1 MAFENNQQESSQ
13 PLGSNKNR
21 RTATDFLPKYF
32 RTPTNQKF
40 LSATID
46 QMINEG
52 EVEKINAFIGRKDT
66 PAFVSTD
73 RYVEDVSETREAYQ
87 FEPALVSRDD
97 LGNVNFFKDYND
109 YINQLKIFTNKEVDH
124 SEANAEEFYA
134 WNPHIDWDK
143 FVNYREYYWL
153 PTGPQS
159 ISVLGQTTEITSTY
173 TVVQREEVDNI
184 AYVFSPDGL
193 TKNPTFKL
201 YRGQTYRFEID
212 CPDRP
217 FAFKTVRTPGA
228 ANVYTNGIQVF
239 DENDNA
245 LPSDQYIRKGTIE
258 FIIPQNAPNIL
269 YYVSEN
275 DIDSSG
281 YFTIYDIEEST
292 KLDVDNEIVGKK
304 SYSANGVTKLS
315 NGMKLTFRGQ
325 VTPEKYSQGNWYVEG
340 VGTAIRLIS
349 EKDLETPAQYTGL
362 LEIEFDNENFDS
374 QGYDVNNNFPKTK
387 DYITINRSSLDRNPW
402 SRHNRWFHKD
412 VIEAAAIVNNQP
424 IDLDQDARAK
434 RPIIEFEPNIQLWN
448 FGRASKQNVTLVDT
462 FTTDVFSTIEGS
474 FGYNIDNVN
483 LVDGMRVLFTADTD
497 VRVNGRIFKVSF
509 ISHQGERRLTLI
521 AEQDTD
527 PQEGETVLVTDGVIN
542 RGTMYYYA
550 DGQWIKAQEKTAVNQ
565 SPLFQVVDPQGISYG
580 DTVKYPGTTF
590 KGCKIFAYAE
600 GTTYDTELGFNISY
614 RNVGN
619 FGDIVFNFN
628 LHTDTHTY
636 QNGANTLVTIK
647 PELGYLRVNKSLIL
661 TVHENGWSKA
671 IADSFQYVQQI
682 YNIDLLRNFIPI
694 DAYDNSGTLT
704 DLEIRVYL
712 NGKRLYDNRYVI
724 SVFNNIASINFFEDL
739 KANDI
744 LVVKTKSSAPK
755 VKGTYE
761 FPFNLENNPQNLN
774 LTTFTL
780 GEINNH
786 VSSIA
791 DSIKTFRGTVPGK
804 ESLRDLGVIT
814 PYGKK
819 IVQHSAPLLPIVY
832 HITDK
837 DYNVVNALKT
847 ARANY
852 AKFKRNLIRAATDYG
867 YDGITRIHLDLV
879 LKEVTKDLTKID
891 PYYLSDMI
899 PCAASFIFDQEV
911 IDDSITEY
919 PLTFNF
925 NLSTASERAVL
936 VYLNDIQL
944 IHGSQYEFTENN
956 FVKIL
961 EPISSGNNLKI
972 VQYEKTDGC
981 HVPPTPTKLGLYPK
995 FEPKIY
1001 IDTTYQTPTKVIQG
1015 HDGSITVAFN
1025 DYRDDLLLEFEQ
1037 RIFNNIKVNYDPK
1050 LFDIYDFVSGYARST
1065 SLSQQ
1070 DLNSVLVSDFLTWS
1084 SLISDDYTKHTFYE
1098 PSNPKTFNYK
1108 KFKALDG
1115 TPLQGYWRGIF
1126 KNLFDTDRPHT
1137 HPWEMLGIS
1146 VKPTWWESA
1155 YGPAPYTS
1163 DNLILWNDLAEG
1175 VVREPGKNAVRI
1187 DKFVRPH
1194 LLTML
1199 PVDFNGQLKSP
1210 MQLNVVANFN
1220 TINVQGEFG
1229 FGDHAPI
1236 ENAWRRSSEY
1246 PFALITALTV
1256 LRPAR
1261 MFATCFDRVRQFRDD
1276 TGQIVYRMQDGNLR
1290 FNIQN
1295 LAITSTSADLDRKF
1309 TSGLVNYIVDYI
1321 ISKQSVAEVSVY
1333 KKEINNLQAR
1343 LASKLGGFT
1352 TKEKF
1357 KLILDSRSP
1366 LNKGNVFIPEENY
1379 SIVLN
1384 TSSPV
1389 DSVAYSGVIV
1399 EKQSSGFIIRGY
1411 NKTLPYF
1418 TYFKPVSTNNDSSLN
1433 VGGISEA
1440 FSEWQ
1445 ENQYYT
1451 KDRIVK
1457 YDDAY
1462 YRVTTAHEG
1471 TSIFE
1476 LKYFVKM
1483 PSLPIVGGRN
1493 IIIRSSFE
1501 ETTSILHYGSQ
1512 LLSVQD
1518 VVDFLLGYS
1527 EYLTSV
1533 GFRFENF
1540 NGVIKSITDFQTSAK
1555 EFAFWTTQQ
1564 WSAGAL
1570 ISLSPAAE
1578 EVKFSREYTV
1588 IDDIYDKFYDYSI
1601 LKQDGTPLQSL
1612 YTSNIRE
1619 SNLFTLRPKDTADG
1633 IYAVKLNLV
1642 QKEHVLILDNVTIFN
1657 DIIYD
1662 QIQGYRQDRIKV
1674 VGYRT
1679 SNWQGDFDIPGFVY
1693 DQAEVKF
1700 WMPWTDFNLGD
1711 TIKYKEFYY
1720 AAKTN
1725 VPGSQTFDF
1734 NQWNKLESRP
1744 KPKLIPNW
1752 DYRANQFADFY
1763 DLDTDSFD
1771 LDQQKFAQHLIGYQK
1786 RQYLENIIN
1795 DDVSQYKFYQGFITE
1810 KGTENSLSKL
1820 FEPLSTSSK
1829 DSLEFYEEWAIRI
1842 GQYGSN
1848 AGFDEVE
1855 FLLDE
1860 NKFLINPQPV
1870 ELAKSIDPNLVD
1882 FVYRILPDEVYLK
1895 SNNYTHEPFRTKQLV
1910 SNFVSTAGY
1919 VNPEDIE
1926 LQLETKDDIQSV
1938 NINSLEEGYYFWIS
1952 NDKSTWNVYRFTLFE
1967 NKIKSVTTTSTTV
1980 RITLNRK
1987 LDVDI
1992 KVGEWIGIN
2001 NTTTTLEGFHK
2012 IVTIGINYFDI
2023 IMPTAFSATL
2033 VETLTINLYK
2043 FVSVRIKSNE
2053 SFERVNSLGI
2063 PKKKNGDLIWVDGT
2077 ANDWAVWKYE
2087 TGYVPT
2093 TVTNGQAYFG
2103 NRITVD
2109 SKNTVL
2115 VTATRNNVYYYTR
2128 PTSKSGWAF
2137 KDEISP
2143 VTTQTALVPN
2153 ENLLLTNNTFGTAIS
2168 VSTDSTYLVVGAPE
2182 ANVESL
2188 IVSATS
2194 SNGNTLTLSS
2204 GTTTNFVVG
2213 QPIIF
2218 AQFPIG
2224 GVQLGVT
2231 YYIESIISLTRFTI
2245 SEEPGGSRFP
2255 LDTRNGL
2262 MSVYANQGYAVL
2274 YVQNANGFYSF
2285 SNIITAKPVNNK
2297 LTNNQFFG
2305 QFVDIVGNKIF
2316 VASRG
2321 SKSVRPSL
2329 SAFYISQ
2336 LTAGSLDIEF
2346 TSTQALVNDPIVFDV
2361 ALGTTIV
2368 AMDAAENGNVIV
2380 SFSNGT
2386 VKVHSFSQLTNFNIE
2401 TQTIRSIDLPATLQV
2416 GARSNFGKS
2425 IAVSNNGLSLAVGAP
2440 TYTALLPNDPPK
2452 PEEGAVII
2460 YENQPLSFSNW
2471 EVTSINLSNG
2481 NTVVTSSLTNLSIS
2495 TGTKTLVVR
2504 RGGFGLSLNVVSSF
2518 GVIKSLTIVH
2528 AGSGYEV
2535 GDIVVLNGGDQNAT
2549 YRVLSVDPTTKA
2561 VLNGILVTRGTNY
2574 FSTEYTTFPQ
2584 DLFIFEAQQVT
2595 LKRNDVVNDD
2605 INYMIGVVNS
2615 YNSVSGELEINVK
2628 EAYTP
2633 GVYVA
2638 KTKLRNPTGKSSEN
2652 FGSNVEFNVAG
2663 DQLAIAASGGSQLDT
2678 TTFDVYTKH
2687 LVGAASKYVNDTL
2700 SSPTGNPTT
2709 FDLDATIFSES
2720 EFGTGSVAIFDKYEN
2735 SYIFSDLL
2743 SVGDALGVNYGDS
2756 IAISDRI
2763 YIGDFNSSTGAVY
2776 EFASTN
2782 KSWYKFR
2789 QASQVVDINKI
2800 KSVFLYDI
2808 NENQIISYLD
2818 MVDPLQGKIL
2828 GIAEQELTF
2837 KTYYDP
2843 ATYSTVTDLEDVV
2856 KDPLMFWK
2864 AEHVGQLWWDL
2875 SSANFLNPN
2884 QGGILYKT
2892 NTWNTIFDDKLVDVY
2907 EWVESEYSPTEWDNL
2922 ADTELGLTLGISGQ
2936 SKYGIKSYSVTSKYD
2951 TVSKTSRPTF
2961 YFWVR
2966 NKTISPEQEGR
2977 TLSAK
2982 DVALYISNPK
2992 DMGISYI
2999 AMHDN
3004 NQFSLVNCK
3013 NLVTGKQ
3020 VALNVRYWVIDNF
3033 DQANVHSHYQLLS
3046 NSDISNPINKY
3057 IEQKWFDSLSGFDML
3072 GNEVPDSRL
3081 PVKLRYGVQSRP
3093 RQSMFVNRV
3102 EALKQFI
3109 ERVNRVLLSKSII
3122 DDFDFSNLNS
3132 KDEQPSL
3139 ASGKFDYQVSTYSQI
3154 RFVGTNDIAT
3164 ATLAPVIERGRIIR
3178 VNIVTAGKGYV
3189 NAPDVSINGIGKGA
3203 KILTVLGEEGQIISA
3218 IVDRAGDGYLNST
3231 TLTVR
3236 PLSVLVGTDETASNK
3251 WTLYSWNAVK
3261 KVWFRENTQTYDT
3274 TRYWKYQDWY
3284 AQGYNEFTKLDHLV
3298 DFSYE
3303 LPSKNVAI
3311 GDVVKVKNQ
3320 GVGGWVL
3327 LEKIDNQDVL
3337 ETTVNYKTVGRE
3349 SGTIQFTDNLYKF
3362 AANSQGYDGPTFDS
3376 IVFDDQPKKELE
3388 IILHTI
3394 KDSIFVDDLAVEYK
3408 ELFFASLRY
3417 AFSEQKFID
3426 WAFKTS
3432 FVRSKHN
3439 LGRLTQKPTY
3449 QNDNLESY
3457 QEYIDE
3463 VKPYRS
3469 KIREFVSNYEVF
3481 ETTNSQV
3488 ADFDLPPRYDA
3499 VENKVKTFTTRV
3511 SGVSL
3516 SYDSPDIEKY
3526 PYSDWLYNAGFNL
3539 GAINIVDSG
3548 EGYTAAPQVII
3559 SGVPSSVSATAYISA
3574 GKVTKIIIDNPES
3587 VTLLSTPS
3595 VDIIGSLRDGGRAAR
3610 AVAILSNGLV
3620 RSTKISI
3627 KFDRVSPTLTYSA
3640 LTAVEKFE
3648 GSAVSGSRTRFELR
3662 WPIDII
3668 NGKTVVTD
3676 DNGEVLSADYTVFNE
3691 IDTAYSYTRYK
3702 GVLVFDEAPA
3712 RLSRITI
3719 EYNKNIELFD
3729 AADRIN
3735 YFYNP
3740 EAGQLGKDLGQL
3752 MQGVDYGGVEITG
3765 IGFDVGSG
3773 WDALPWF
3780 TTGYDTFDPDFTD
3793 FLIKSDG
3800 VTRSFMLNYTP
3811 TDIEYINIYWI
3822 GNRSTVSAVVTGTAQ
3837 AGSTSL
3843 VVVSAAGIAKG
3854 QVVTGPGITEQVSV
3868 SSISG
3873 VTVTLTSAFALPSS
3887 GTYTFTANESF
3898 NRRLDDPNYDAVHPL
3913 QVELIELR
3921 AELEVLRQNIVTAQT
3936 DRDYYAELE
3945 TTLTNDAELYN
3956 EQWVAAQA
3964 NPNSTP
3970 EEIAELLELRDSA
3983 LAAAV
3988 DARNSKIAAEAL
4000 IANGNTLLSS
4010 KATEISNV
4018 QSELGELPV
4027 LINVDAVMNSF
4038 IGDGESSGPI
4048 VIPDDVNI
4056 ELDDTII
4063 LRKNTS
4069 DGSFKPADLAYDT
4082 QIFGGDFA
4090 YVSATGL
4097 APEDIN
4103 IDGDGFVTPTSSHAP
4118 EEVVTGQVVDT
4129 VDISVFHKI
4138 GDGAPVIET
4147 EIYAIESGVISYKIG
4162 QRPGTAS
4169 AIVVTVN
4176 KNIIRQ
4182 DVNYTV
4188 DFENEE
4194 IKLLTA
4200 YAAGSELVITSL
4212 GQNGLNILDLD
4223 FFTGDGATTEFIS
4236 SARWDSEVTVFV
4248 TVNGEA
4254 ANVTVFKTTS
4264 SYELVGNIGIRF
4276 AAAPIADAV
4285 INYTVLGSV
4294 VDSIS
4299 KVQKQILTHNGVADI
4314 YELSTNP
4321 EFIKP
4326 LSDNVLVVLDGNIL
4340 RPTDT
4345 VYFEVSGNSR
4355 TYTVDSSRYAFNSID
4370 SRVVTVTV
4378 NGVSIVQSV
4387 DYFWFPVN
4395 NQLRIKR
4402 GVANAGDKVALSIN
4416 LNADYII
4423 EETATGT
4430 VIRLFSNYSAGTV
4443 FTITTFSNHDILEIE
4458 RQSSKIVS
4466 ASTLVSGT
4474 QDYYRFNQSAGGR
4487 IKLRRPALGSQY
4499 VWVTLNKKLLT
4510 PDVDY
4515 ALESNMNY
4523 VAFKPATVFND
4534 TDVIE
4539 VIVFSSK
4546 VTRGSF
4552 GYKIFKDM
4560 LNKNSYLRIDDSKS
4574 TVLAEPLYYY
4584 DSKIVL
4590 EDASRLPEPSP
4601 RLNKPGVVVIN
4612 GERIEYLRKE
4622 DNVLRQLKRGT
4633 LGTGVKNLH
4642 TVGTL
4647 VRDQSVTQNIP
4658 YKDEFVTE
4666 VTVSDG
4672 YNTGSTIYSN
4682 SPTVTV
4688 SSITFEG
4695 EDQTSDSLGNNL
4707 VTIIGT
4713 GFKINVRIFVGEVEC
4728 TVTRVSEEELT
4739 FRTPA
4744 RTVGA
4749 YDLIIYNPPISAPP
4763 TVTTNNLTG
4772 TVAGVSAITT
4782 VTLSGGLVTTGVLRV
4797 GMTLTKVSGVGG
4809 FGNDVVI
4816 TEINSPTQFTVRSTS
4831 ANVFGAIVFAA
4842 TEVVRTTV
4850 VPGTINTNGL
4860 VSTVTLLDD
4869 YNTVGLTVGLIVSR
4883 VSGVG
4888 VFGQGA
4894 IITAVNSLTQFEVT
4908 ANTNNAEGAIVFNI
4922 NNQAPSSRVVTG
4934 AIKYLKIPLNFTPL
4948 GTEITGWYRD
4958 TIPSNYVQCN
4968 DVEIFVAG
4976 HRMRKSPYSLWHA
4989 DLGPDSPSG
4998 DVQMEAEFSVNG
5010 DAVKPHIRL
5019 TTVPKAGQYIQI
5031 QKRIGRTWAAEG
5043 GNLVDSGS
5051 DPAKFIRSTYALL
5064 PDKNKV

>member
-1 MAFENNQQESSQ
+1 MAFDNNQQESSQ
-13 PLGSNKNR
+13 PLGSNSNR

-73 RYVEDVSETREAYQ
+73 RYVEDVLETREAYQ

-97 LGNVNFFKDYND
+97 LGNVKFFKDYND
-109 YINQLKIFTNKEVDH
+109 YINQLKIFTNKEVNH

-159 ISVLGQTTEITSTY
+159 VAVLGQTTEITSTY
-173 TVVQREEVDNI
+173 TVVQQEEVDNI

-193 TKNPTFKL
+193 TKNPNFKL

-217 FAFKTVRTPGA
+217 FAFKTIRTPGA
-228 ANVYTNGIQVF
+228 ANVYTSGIRVT
-239 DENDNA
+239 DENNIE
-245 LPSDQYIRKGTIE
+245 LPNDQYIRKGTIE
-258 FIIPQNAPNIL
+258 FVVPQNAPNIL

-281 YFTIYDIEEST
+281 YFSIFDIDEST
-292 KLDVDNEIVGKK
+292 QIDVDNEIIGKK
-304 SYSANGVTKLS
+304 TYTANGVTKLS
-315 NGMKLTFRGQ
+315 NGMKLNFRGQ
-325 VTPEKYSQGNWYVEG
+325 VTPEKYSQGNWYVDG
-340 VGTAIRLIS
+340 VGIAIRLIS
-349 EKDLETPAQYTGL
+349 EQELETPAQYTSL

-412 VIEAAAIVNNQP
+412 IIEAAAIINNQP
-424 IDLDQDARAK
+424 VDLDQDARAK

-448 FGRASKQNVTLVDT
+448 FGRISKQNVTLVDT
-462 FTTDVFSTIEGS
+462 FTADVFSTIEGS

-550 DGQWIKAQEKTAVNQ
+550 DGQWRKAQEKTAVNQ
-565 SPLFQVVDPQGISYG
+565 SPLFQVVDPQGTSYG

-590 KGCKIFAYAE
+590 NGCKIFTYAE

-636 QNGANTLVTIK
+636 QNGANNLVTIK
-647 PELGYLRVNKSLIL
+647 PELGYLRINKSLTLAI
-661 TVHENGWSKA
+661 HDNGWSKA

-694 DAYDNSGTLT
+694 DAYTNSGSLT
-704 DLEIRVYL
+704 DLEVRVYL
-712 NGKRLYDNRYVI
+712 NGARLYDNRYVI
-724 SVFNNIASINFFEDL
+724 SVVNNTAYINFFEDL
-739 KANDI
+739 KANDV

-755 VKGTYE
+755 IKGHYE

-791 DSIKTFRGTVPGK
+791 DNITTFRGTVPGK

-814 PYGKK
+814 PYAKK

-837 DYNVVNALKT
+837 DYNVVKALKT
-847 ARANY
+847 ARADY
-852 AKFKRNLIRAATDYG
+852 AKFKRNLIRVATDYG
-867 YDGITRIHLDLV
+867 YDGITKTHLDLV
-879 LKEVTKDLTKID
+879 LKEVTKDLTKIN

-899 PCAASFIFDQEV
+899 PCAASFVFDQEV
-911 IDDSITEY
+911 FDDSITEY
-919 PLTFNF
+919 PLIFNF
-925 NLSTASERAVL
+925 NLSTSSERAVL
-936 VYLNDIQL
+936 VYLNDVQL
-944 IHGSQYEFTENN
+944 LHGSQYEFIENN

-961 EPISSGNNLKI
+961 VPIESGDNLKI
-972 VQYEKTDGC
+972 AQYEKTDGC

-1001 IDTTYQTPTKVIQG
+1001 VDTTYQTPTKVIQG

-1050 LFDIYDFVSGYARST
+1050 LFDIYDFVSGYARLT
-1065 SLSQQ
+1065 SLSQD

-1098 PSNPKTFNYK
+1098 STNPKTFNYK

-1115 TPLQGYWRGIF
+1115 TSLQGFWRGIF

-1137 HPWEMLGIS
+1137 HPWEMLGLS
-1146 VKPTWWESA
+1146 VKPTWWESQ

-1175 VVREPGKNAVRI
+1175 VIREPGKNAVRI

-1199 PVDFNGQLKSP
+1199 PVDPDGQLKSP

-1220 TINVQGEFG
+1220 TINVQGEFD
-1229 FGDHAPI
+1229 FGDHSPI

-1256 LRPAR
+1256 LRPAK

-1276 TGQIVYRMQDGNLR
+1276 TGQIVYRMQAGNLR
-1290 FNIQN
+1290 FSIQN
-1295 LAITSTSADLDRKF
+1295 LAITSTSADNERKF
-1309 TSGLVNYIVDYI
+1309 TSGLINYIVDYI
-1321 ISKQSVAEVSVY
+1321 IGKQSVAEVAVY
-1333 KKEINNLQAR
+1333 KTEINNLQAR

-1366 LNKGNVFIPEENY
+1366 LNKGNVFVPEENY

-1389 DSVAYSGVIV
+1389 DAVAYSGVII

-1411 NKTLPYF
+1411 DKTLPYF
-1418 TYFKPVSTNNDSSLN
+1418 TYFKPVTANSDSSLN

-1445 ENQYYT
+1445 ENQYYS

-1501 ETTSILHYGSQ
+1501 ESISILHYGSQ

-1518 VVDFLLGYS
+1518 VVDFLLGYGS
-1527 EYLTSV
+1527 YLTSV

-1540 NGVIKSITDFQTSAK
+1540 NGVIKSVTDFQTSAK

-1578 EVKFSREYTV
+1578 EVKFSRDYTV

-1642 QKEHVLILDNVTIFN
+1642 QKEHVLIIDNVTIFN
-1657 DIIYD
+1657 DTIYD

-1700 WMPWTDFNLGD
+1700 WMPWVDFNLGD
-1711 TIKYKEFYY
+1711 TVKYKEFYY

-1744 KPKLIPNW
+1744 EPKLIPNW

-1771 LDQQKFAQHLIGYQK
+1771 PDQQKFAQHLIGYQK

-1795 DDVSQYKFYQGFITE
+1795 DDVSQYKFYQGMITE

-1820 FEPLSTSSK
+1820 FDPLSTSSK

-1860 NKFLINPQPV
+1860 NKFLINPQPI
-1870 ELAKSIDPNLVD
+1870 ELAKFIDPNLVD

-1895 SNNYTHEPFRTKQLV
+1895 SNNYTHTPFRTKRLV

-1919 VNPEDIE
+1919 VNPEDVE
-1926 LQLETKDDIQSV
+1926 LQLETKDDIKSV
-1938 NINSLEEGYYFWIS
+1938 NINSLEDGYYFWIS

-1967 NKIKSVTTTSTTV
+1967 NKVKSITATSTAI

-1987 LDVDI
+1987 IDTDI
-1992 KVGEWIGIN
+1992 KVGEWVGFN
-2001 NTTTTLEGFHK
+2001 NTTLTLEGFHK
-2012 IVTIGINYFDI
+2012 VSNVGVDYFDI
-2023 IMPTAFSATL
+2023 LVPAAFNISL
-2033 VETLTINLYK
+2033 VETLIINLYK

-2053 SFERVNSLGI
+2053 SFEQVNSLGI
-2063 PKKKNGDLIWVDGT
+2063 PKKKNGDLIWVDGQS
-2077 ANDWAVWKYE
+2077 NDWAVWKYE
-2087 TGYVPT
+2087 AGYVPT
-2093 TVTNGQAYFG
+2093 TVTNGQAFFG
-2103 NRITVD
+2103 NKIAVD
-2109 SKNTVL
+2109 NKNTVL

-2168 VSTDSTYLVVGAPE
+2168 VSADSTYLVVGAPE

-2188 IVSATS
+2188 VVGSTS

-2204 GTTTNFVVG
+2204 GTTTNILVG
-2213 QPIIF
+2213 QPVIF

-2224 GVQLGVT
+2224 GVELGVT

-2245 SEEPGGSRFP
+2245 SETPGGSRFP
-2255 LDTRNGL
+2255 LETRNGL

-2316 VASRG
+2316 VAARG

-2336 LTAGSLDIEF
+2336 LTAGRLDIEF
-2346 TSTQALVNDPIVFDV
+2346 ISTQALVNDPVIFDV
-2361 ALGTTIV
+2361 TLGTTII

-2380 SFSNGT
+2380 SFSDGT
-2386 VKVHSFSQLTNFNIE
+2386 IKVHSFSQLTNFNVE
-2401 TQTIRSIDLPATLQV
+2401 TQTIRAADLPAALQV
-2416 GARSNFGKS
+2416 GTKSNFGMS
-2425 IAVSNNGLSLAVGAP
+2425 VSVSNNGLSLAVGAP
-2440 TYTALLPNDPPK
+2440 AYTALLPNDPPK
-2452 PEEGAVII
+2452 PEEGAVIV
-2460 YENQPLSFSNW
+2460 YENHPLSFSNW

-2481 NTVVTSSLTNLSIS
+2481 STVVTSSLTNLSIS
-2495 TGTKTLVVR
+2495 TGTKTLSVR
-2504 RGGFGLSLNVVSSF
+2504 RGGTGLTLNVVSSF
-2518 GVIKSLTIVH
+2518 GVIKSLTIVN
-2528 AGSGYEV
+2528 AGLGYEV
-2535 GDIVVLNGGDQNAT
+2535 GDIVVLDGGDQNAT
-2549 YRVLSVDPTTKA
+2549 YRVLSVNPTTKA

-2574 FSTEYTTFPQ
+2574 FSTDYVTVPQ

-2595 LKRNDVVNDD
+2595 IKRNDVANDD

-2615 YNSVSGELEINVK
+2615 YNSVTGELEVNVK

-2652 FGSNVEFNVAG
+2652 FGSNVEFNISG
-2663 DQLAIAASGGSQLDT
+2663 DQLAIAAAGGSQLDT

-2687 LVGAASKYVNDTL
+2687 LASATNKYVNDPL
-2700 SSPTGNPTT
+2700 SSHSGNPTT
-2709 FDLDATIFSES
+2709 FDLDATIVAEL
-2720 EFGTGSVAIFDKYEN
+2720 EFGTGSVAIFDKYET

-2743 SVGDALGVNYGDS
+2743 SVDDALGVNYGNA

-2763 YIGDFNSSTGAVY
+2763 YIGDFNSTTGAVY

-2782 KSWYKFR
+2782 KSWYKYR

-2800 KSVFLYDI
+2800 KSVFLYDTT
-2808 NENQIISYLD
+2808 ENQIISYLD
-2818 MVDPLQGKIL
+2818 MIDPLQGKIL
-2828 GIAEQELTF
+2828 GIAEQELSF

-2843 ATYSTVTDLEDVV
+2843 ATYSTVTDVEEVV

-2884 QGGILYKT
+2884 QGGILYKA
-2892 NTWNTIFDDKLVDVY
+2892 NTWNTIFDDKLVNVY

-2922 ADTELGLTLGISGQ
+2922 ADTELGLTLGISGR

-2951 TVSKTSRPTF
+2951 TVSKTSRPTY

-2966 NKTISPEQEGR
+2966 NKAIAPEQEGR
-2977 TLSAK
+2977 SLSAK
-2982 DVALYISNPK
+2982 DVAQYISNPK

-2999 AMHDN
+2999 AMHDS

-3033 DQANVHSHYQLLS
+3033 DQANIHSHYQLLS

-3072 GNEVPDSRL
+3072 GNEVPDPRL
-3081 PVKLRYGVQSRP
+3081 PVKLKYGVQSRP
-3093 RQSMFVNRV
+3093 RQSMFVNRI

-3132 KDEQPSL
+3132 KDEPPAL

-3164 ATLAPVIERGRIIR
+3164 ATLTPVIERGRIIR
-3178 VNIVTAGKGYV
+3178 VNIVTAGRGYV
-3189 NAPDVSINGIGKGA
+3189 NAPEVIVNGIGKGA

-3218 IVDRAGDGYLNST
+3218 VVDRAGDGYLNST

-3236 PLSVLVGTDETASNK
+3236 TLSVLVSTDETASNK

-3261 KVWFRENTQTYDT
+3261 KVWFRETTQTYDT
-3274 TRYWKYQDWY
+3274 TKYWKYQDWY
-3284 AQGYNEFTKLDHLV
+3284 AQGYNEVTKLDQLV
-3298 DFSYE
+3298 DFIYE

-3457 QEYIDE
+3457 QEYINE

-3511 SGVSL
+3511 SGASL

-3539 GAINIVDSG
+3539 GYINIVDSG
-3548 EGYTAAPQVII
+3548 EGYTTAPQVII
-3559 SGVPSSVSATAYISA
+3559 SGAPSSVTATAYISA
-3574 GKVTKIIIDNPES
+3574 GKVTKIIVDDPES
-3587 VTLLSTPS
+3587 VSLFSTPS
-3595 VDIIGSLRDGGRAAR
+3595 VDIVGSLRDGGRIAR

-3620 RSTKISI
+3620 RSTKIGI
-3627 KFDRVSPTLTYSA
+3627 KFDRVSSATTYPA

-3662 WPIDII
+3662 WPIDVV
-3668 NGKTVVTD
+3668 NGKTTVTD
-3676 DNGEVLSADYTVFNE
+3676 NNGEVLSADYTVFNE
-3691 IDTAYSYTRYK
+3691 IDTTYSYTRYK

-3740 EAGQLGKDLGQL
+3740 EPGQLGKDLGQL

-3811 TDIEYINIYWI
+3811 TDIEYINVYWI

-3843 VVVSAAGIAKG
+3843 VVVSAAGITKG
-3854 QVVTGPGITEQVSV
+3854 QIVTGPGITEQVSV

-3873 VTVTLTSAFALPSS
+3873 ITVTLTSAFALPVS

-3913 QVELIELR
+3913 QVELVSLR

-3964 NPNSTP
+3964 NPNATP

-3983 LAAAV
+3983 LEQAV
-3988 DARNSKIAAEAL
+3988 DATLAKEAAEVL
-4000 IANGNTLLSS
+4000 IANGNTLLSN
-4010 KATEISNV
+4010 KATEISEV
-4018 QSELGELPV
+4018 QTELGELPV

-4038 IGDGESSGPI
+4038 IGDGESSGPV
-4048 VIPDDVNI
+4048 VIPNTI
-4056 ELDDTII
+4056 SLQLGDTII

-4138 GDGAPVIET
+4138 GDGSPVIET
-4147 EIYAIESGVISYKIG
+4147 EMYAVESEVTRYKIG

-4176 KNIIRQ
+4176 KNIIQ
-4182 DVNYTV
+4182 QGVNYTV
-4188 DFENEE
+4188 DFNNEE
-4194 IKLLTA
+4194 IELLTT
-4200 YAAGSELVITSL
+4200 YVTGSELVITSL
-4212 GQNGLNILDLD
+4212 SQNGLDILDLD
-4223 FFTGDGATTEFIS
+4223 FFTGDGSTTEFIS

-4248 TVNGEA
+4248 TVNGES

-4276 AAAPIADAV
+4276 AEAPIEDAV

-4299 KVQKQILTHNGVADI
+4299 KVQKQIITHNGITDT

-4370 SRVVTVTV
+4370 SRAISVTV
-4378 NGVSIVQSV
+4378 NGISIVQAV

-4402 GVANAGDKVALSIN
+4402 GVANSGDKIALSIN

-4430 VIRLFSNYSAGTV
+4430 AIKLFNSYNAGTV
-4443 FTITTFSNHDILEIE
+4443 FTLTTFSNHDILEIE

-4466 ASTLVSGT
+4466 ASTLTSGT
-4474 QDYYRFNQSAGGR
+4474 QDYYKFNQSAGGR

-4523 VAFKPATVFND
+4523 VAFKPATIFYD

-4539 VIVFSSK
+4539 VIAFSNK

-4574 TVLAEPLYYY
+4574 TVLLEPLYYY

-4601 RLNKPGVVVIN
+4601 RLNKPGVIVIN

-4642 TVGTL
+4642 AVGTL
-4647 VRDQSVTQNIP
+4647 VRDQSVTQHIP

-4688 SSITFEG
+4688 SSIVFEG

-4713 GFKINVRIFVGEVEC
+4713 GFKINVRVFVGEVEC
-4728 TVTRVSEEELT
+4728 AVIRVSEEELT

-4749 YDLIIYNPPISAPP
+4749 YDLIIYNPPISAPSI
-4763 TVTTNNLTG
+4763 VTTGNLTG
-4772 TVAGVSAITT
+4772 TVAGASAITT

-4831 ANVFGAIVFAA
+4831 ANVFGAIVFTA
-4842 TEVVRTTV
+4842 TEIVRTTV

-4860 VSTVTLLDD
+4860 VSTVTLSGD

-4883 VSGVG
+4883 VSGTG

-4908 ANTNNAEGAIVFNI
+4908 ATTNNAEGAIVFNI

-4948 GTEITGWYRD
+4948 GTEITGWYRES
-4958 TIPSNYVQCN
+4958 IPSSYVQCN

-4998 DVQMEAEFSVNG
+4998 DVQLEAEFSVNG
-5010 DAVKPHIRL
+5010 DAVNPHIRL
-5019 TTVPKAGQYIQI
+5019 TKVPEAGQYIQI